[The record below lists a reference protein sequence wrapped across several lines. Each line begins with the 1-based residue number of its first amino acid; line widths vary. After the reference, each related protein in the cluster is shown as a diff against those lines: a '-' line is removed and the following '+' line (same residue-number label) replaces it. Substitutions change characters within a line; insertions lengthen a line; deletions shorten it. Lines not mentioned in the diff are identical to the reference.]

1 MLSVEQ
7 SYQLMHKMGTKCG
20 NIAIIL
26 ACKEITVNKPM
37 MYSLMF
43 LDLGATL
50 NIEHLLGALHTL
62 LI

>member
-1 MLSVEQ
+1 
-7 SYQLMHKMGTKCG
+7 MHKMGTKCG